1 MQFETWLKSDLKKPL
16 SVIDLKGNFF
26 TEDSGANLV
35 GVELYDNGQPVT
47 ISGTITG
54 YVIRQD
60 GAMVPPITGTASGN
74 KAQIILSGACYE
86 IPGTISI
93 VIKVG
98 DTAIGA
104 CVGSVY
110 RATSDSIVDPEHVI
124 PSIEE
129 LLAQIEACQTA
140 TNAATAAAASANSA
154 ATAAN
159 NAATAA
165 NSAAS
170 AIQNLSSTATVG
182 TTPGAVVN
190 DVNGHKNI
198 DFTFPV
204 IIPDLT
210 QHVTTNTLQ
219 PGNNASVVIDDQS
232 PYSPEAPAITFN
244 IPQGAPG
251 SVDNVF
257 GTTIPISPS
266 DSTNIKAYVDAVQNA
281 VIDAI
286 YPVGSTYISMNSTM
300 PAALTTGRTWEAIT
314 GGYALKTITTGAGG
328 TYSNAGN
335 TGSTA
340 LTVEQMPAHTHE
352 LNYGTGSAANG
363 TGGAYNLYLSG
374 GSSEATKSRGGSQGH
389 THTAGMPK
397 NVSVYMWK
405 RTA

>member
-110 RATSDSIVDPEHVI
+110 RATSDSVVDPEHVV
-124 PSIEE
+124 PSLAE

-154 ATAAN
+154 TTAAN
-159 NAATAA
+159 TAATAA
-165 NSAAS
+165 NTAAS
-170 AIQNLSSTATVG
+170 AIQNLSTTATTG
-182 TTPGAVVN
+182 TTPDAVVN
-190 DVNGHKNI
+190 NVDGHKNI

-219 PGNNASVVIDDQS
+219 HGNNASVVINDQS

-251 SVDNVF
+251 SIENAS
-257 GTTIPISPS
+257 GATLPISS
-266 DSTNIKAYVDAVQNA
+266 TDSTSIKAYIDGKKGFAVSFTYNA
-281 VIDAI
+281 TGTQTVNNAAI
-286 YPVGSTYISMNSTM
+286 SSLHY
-300 PAALTTGRTWEAIT
+300 LT
-314 GGYALKTITTGAGG
+314 GYQFFG
-328 TYSNAGN
+328 
-335 TGSTA
+335 
-340 LTVEQMPAHTHE
+340 
-352 LNYGTGSAANG
+352 
-363 TGGAYNLYLSG
+363 SG
-374 GSSEATKSRGGSQGH
+374 GVASGDVLADFSWSTSNGVLSVTFSEVRE
-389 THTAGMPK
+389 AGTLTL
-397 NVSVYMWK
+397 NFGYREGVS
-405 RTA
+405 

>member
-110 RATSDSIVDPEHVI
+110 RATSDSVVDPEHVV
-124 PSIEE
+124 PSLAE

-154 ATAAN
+154 ATSAN

-165 NSAAS
+165 NSAAYAIDNLTTS
-170 AIQNLSSTATVG
+170 AQIG
-182 TTPGAVVN
+182 TTPGAVPS
-190 DVNGHKNI
+190 DVDNHKHI
-198 DFTFPV
+198 AFTFPV

-210 QHVTTNTLQ
+210 EHVDTNTLL

-232 PYSPEAPAITFN
+232 PYSPEAPHIIFN
-244 IPQGAPG
+244 IPRGDPG
-251 SVDNVF
+251 SIENAS
-257 GTTIPISPS
+257 GTSLPISS
-266 DSTNIKAYVDAVQNA
+266 NDSTNIKAY
-281 VIDAI
+281 IDEKTGFAI
-286 YPVGSTYISMNSTM
+286 SFTYNSTGTQTVNN
-300 PAALTTGRTWEAIT
+300 AAISALHYLT
-314 GGYALKTITTGAGG
+314 GY
-328 TYSNAGN
+328 
-335 TGSTA
+335 
-340 LTVEQMPAHTHE
+340 QFF
-352 LNYGTGSAANG
+352 G
-363 TGGAYNLYLSG
+363 TGGIASWDVLADFSWQTSNGSLSVTFNEVRESG
-374 GSSEATKSRGGSQGH
+374 TLTLHFGYCEG
-389 THTAGMPK
+389 
-397 NVSVYMWK
+397 VS
-405 RTA
+405 

>member
-154 ATAAN
+154 ATSAN
-159 NAATAA
+159 TAATAA
-165 NSAAS
+165 NSAAYAIDHLTTS
-170 AIQNLSSTATVG
+170 AQTG
-182 TTPGAVVN
+182 TTPGAVPSNV
-190 DVNGHKNI
+190 DGHKHI
-198 DFTFPV
+198 AFTFPV

-210 QHVTTNTLQ
+210 DVETNTLQ
-219 PGNNASVVIDDQS
+219 PGNNASVVIDGDS
-232 PYSPEAPAITFN
+232 PYSPEAPHITFN
-244 IPQGAPG
+244 IPKGDPG
-251 SVDNVF
+251 SIQNAA
-257 GTTIPISPS
+257 GTTIPISTT
-266 DSTNIKAYVDAVQNA
+266 DATNIKAYIDGKQGFAV
-281 VIDAI
+281 
-286 YPVGSTYISMNSTM
+286 SFTYS
-300 PAALTTGRTWEAIT
+300 TTGTQTVNNAAISAYHYLT
-314 GGYALKTITTGAGG
+314 GYQF
-328 TYSNAGN
+328 YSNGNAAGEILADFTWATSN
-335 TGSTA
+335 GSLSVTFDEVREA
-340 LTVEQMPAHTHE
+340 GTLV
-352 LNYGTGSAANG
+352 LNFGYREG
-363 TGGAYNLYLSG
+363 
-374 GSSEATKSRGGSQGH
+374 
-389 THTAGMPK
+389 
-397 NVSVYMWK
+397 VS
-405 RTA
+405 